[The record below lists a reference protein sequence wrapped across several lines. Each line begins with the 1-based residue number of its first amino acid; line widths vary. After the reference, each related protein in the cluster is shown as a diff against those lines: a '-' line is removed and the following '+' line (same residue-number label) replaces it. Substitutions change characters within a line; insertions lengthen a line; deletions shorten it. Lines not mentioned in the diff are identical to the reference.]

1 MQLKVMITFLLCTHG
16 HGGKATETEAGVE
29 GPLGNPF
36 MRKKVFNQIFFF
48 LLSLQATP
56 MDNTDR

>member
-16 HGGKATETEAGVE
+16 HGGKAMETEAWVE

-36 MRKKVFNQIFFF
+36 MRAKVFNQIFFF
-48 LLSLQATP
+48 PSVSAGHPHGQH
-56 MDNTDR
+56 R

>member
-1 MQLKVMITFLLCTHG
+1 MQLKVMITFLLCTCG
-16 HGGKATETEAGVE
+16 HGGKAVESEVGVE

-36 MRKKVFNQIFFF
+36 MRAKVFNQIVFS

-56 MDNTDR
+56 MEDTDR